1 MQGFH
6 VYPNL
11 FQFEHQFISHL
22 SMFYLRS
29 LSLEGLQ
36 HLLRGC
42 VSTKFRKEWSMKL
55 WDSNVLVHT
64 LNWDIHCTVWYQL
77 QTWSLPSYLLVS
89 LGFVFVFEFSL
100 VLVVA
105 FVLVFVFA
113 VFWIFVFAF
122 FLIVFVWSDHLINC
136 RRTDGT
142 VIGCSVAAVAWRRR
156 RIFRICNLLCLYLP
170 IFLCICNYICNIQHL
185 SVFTL
190 MALEFV
196 IKRQININVPEI
208 LCKRVRGLRHK
219 CTLLNWVAIIH

>member
-1 MQGFH
+1 
-6 VYPNL
+6 
-11 FQFEHQFISHL
+11 
-22 SMFYLRS
+22 MFYLRS

-64 LNWDIHCTVWYQL
+64 MNWDIHCTVWYQL
-77 QTWSLPSYLLVS
+77 QTLSLPSYLLVS
-89 LGFVFVFEFSL
+89 LGFVFVFEFSF

-113 VFWIFVFAF
+113 F
-122 FLIVFVWSDHLINC
+122 FLIFVFVWSDHLINC

-170 IFLCICNYICNIQHL
+170 ILFHICNYVCKILSPRPASIIPKPQPTPPCNDPREHTSGLYISRKIL
-185 SVFTL
+185 
-190 MALEFV
+190 
-196 IKRQININVPEI
+196 NINKIRNELIEI
-208 LCKRVRGLRHK
+208 YTKTHRRDSCMKGSGK
-219 CTLLNWVAIIH
+219 C